1 MALQFCMFAIIFRS
15 TPTKKSCQCFEI
27 SLSSWSLTWLWT
39 SFPARPACQCHQ
51 HHTCARS
58 CWLIGLENLYGCIY
72 LYTWCVL
79 YMWGWWFVSWRCPS
93 IIYIYIEPSVS
104 IVRWWEDRCKKSWSQ
119 PILWHWKGRSAYF
132 SFCNEPGQ
140 LTSEVLTA
148 MPHIQVYPPSS
159 LLQLYMKRHI
169 PFKLFQNHTI
179 HLGLWWLSQ
188 TTTWF

>member
-1 MALQFCMFAIIFRS
+1 MNGPTILHICNHFSIHSNKKIMPMFRDFPLFVKLDLTLNKLPRQAGMS
-15 TPTKKSCQCFEI
+15 MPSAPHLCQE
-27 SLSSWSLTWLWT
+27 LLVNWT
-39 SFPARPACQCHQ
+39 GESI
-51 HHTCARS
+51 
-58 CWLIGLENLYGCIY
+58 WVYILIYMVRTIHVGMMVCELKMSIY
-72 LYTWCVL
+72 H
-79 YMWGWWFVSWRCPS
+79 
-93 IIYIYIEPSVS
+93 IYIEPSVS

-119 PILWHWKGRSAYF
+119 FILWHWKGRSAYF

-148 MPHIQVYPPSS
+148 MPHVQVYPPSS